1 MGKRIVLAIMLVF
14 SVAAVAEEP
23 VPAPPPPPPEV
34 ARTVAVFAG
43 KWTMETSLTVPGQT
57 KAMKVLESFDCK
69 KVSAGRGVL
78 CMESGKV
85 PGMGAIEF
93 THLIAYD
100 PERKQVHWYAVG
112 SSGEVHDHS
121 CVWKDASNLA
131 CDTLKATL
139 GGLPITEEV
148 SVAIEGKRLTMKG
161 TQTSKDGTLAFDVSA
176 RRVGP

>member
-1 MGKRIVLAIMLVF
+1 MRSRIMLTVALALP
-14 SVAAVAEEP
+14 VAAWAGE
-23 VPAPPPPPPEV
+23 PAPPPPPAEV
-34 ARTVAVFAG
+34 AHTADAFAG
-43 KWTMETSLTVPGQT
+43 NWAMETRLTVPGQAQPT
-57 KAMKVLESFDCK
+57 KVTEKFDCK

-85 PGMGAIEF
+85 PGMGTIEF

-131 CDTLKATL
+131 CDTLRATL
-139 GGLPITEEV
+139 GGQPIVEEV
-148 SVAIEGKRLTMKG
+148 SVRVDGKKMTMKG
-161 TQTSKDGTLAFDVSA
+161 SQASKDGTLAFDVSA